1 MKKIFS
7 RKAFQIISSAIL
19 FAILFILFHYTK
31 LATFHGKSDAP
42 IIVGIFGLVA
52 LLISY
57 ILNLKALTITA
68 TFGYIIAFILGVCL
82 ETDGIVPGDKL
93 THQLWLV
100 WLISYWI
107 FIGVGIVYDFLRK
120 IKENHQKGATRSKSV
135 VLYFGLLIG
144 VFIVIGSIFVYITR
158 SLTMNEVLHHK
169 PRFSGVVV
177 EINDDTSI
185 LVKANENDPIIK
197 SSDLISV
204 SLDVKMKDV
213 SVRGRDFDIGDE
225 VTVYYDGTIEES
237 YPAQLNKVY
246 AIFHKSSSE

>member
-7 RKAFQIISSAIL
+7 SKTFQIIGSAIL
-19 FAILFILFHYTK
+19 FAISFILFHYSH
-31 LATFHGKSDAP
+31 LATLHGKSDAP
-42 IIVGIFGLVA
+42 IIVGIFGVLA

-57 ILNLKALTITA
+57 IFDLKALTIIA
-68 TFGYIIAFILGVCL
+68 TFGYIIAFILGICL
-82 ETDGIVPGDKL
+82 DTDGIVPGDKL
-93 THQLWLV
+93 THQLWLG

-107 FIGVGIVYDFLRK
+107 FIGVGIVYDSLRK
-120 IKENHQKGATRSKSV
+120 IKLSHQKEDSKSKSL
-135 VLYFGLLIG
+135 VLYIGLLIG

-158 SLTMNEVLHHK
+158 PLTMNEVLHHK
-169 PRFSGVVV
+169 PRFSGIVL

-185 LVKANENDPIIK
+185 LVKTNENDPIIK